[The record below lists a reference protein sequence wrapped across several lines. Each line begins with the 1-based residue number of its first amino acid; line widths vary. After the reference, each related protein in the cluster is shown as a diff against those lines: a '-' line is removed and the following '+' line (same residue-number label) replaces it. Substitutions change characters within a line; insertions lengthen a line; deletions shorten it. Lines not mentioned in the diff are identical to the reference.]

1 MGAATQQQEIETEFL
16 NAKQVAK
23 KIGMSLSYVHLISK
37 SGDLKSYMFG
47 NKSMFKPEDVDQWI
61 KSQVREGGLE

>member
-1 MGAATQQQEIETEFL
+1 MGAAIQQEEIETEFL

-37 SGDLKSYMFG
+37 SGELKSYMFG
-47 NKSMFKPEDVDQWI
+47 NKSMFKPEDVNQWV
-61 KSQVREGGLE
+61 KSQVREGGFK